1 MILAQVLGTVVST
14 RKDSGLMSL
23 KLLLTRE
30 VDAQFKPTGNLV
42 VAADAVGAGE
52 GELVLLAQ
60 GSSARM
66 TEVSRDK
73 PVDAVICG
81 IVDAVELG
89 GEDVYL
95 KHGRPA
101 RAPAAA
107 GSSGRR
113 RTEA

>member
-1 MILAQVLGTVVST
+1 MLLAKVLGTVVST
-14 RKDSGLMSL
+14 RKDSGLMTL

-30 VDAQFKPTGNLV
+30 VDGKFEPTGNLV

-66 TEVSRDK
+66 TEVSKDK

-81 IVDAVELG
+81 IVDAVEMNG
-89 GEDVYL
+89 KDVYL
-95 KHGRPA
+95 KRDT
-101 RAPAAA
+101 AAA
-107 GSSGRR
+107 ADQAASGPSGRAR
-113 RTEA
+113 